1 MVGNLAASRESLMMK
16 LCYAPGSCAT
26 VSHLALEE
34 AGAQYELRRIDLGK
48 GEQRTEAYLKVNP
61 NGRVPALI
69 LDDGRVLIENI
80 GIVTYLAG
88 LYPAGQLIPSDPF
101 GAARCYSL
109 MSLFASSVHVAWAH
123 NARPERYTTD
133 ASATPNLR
141 KVGRKSFFNYLQL
154 IDGWL
159 EGRKWLLDRYS
170 VCDPYALV
178 FYGWGLRGELPVGE
192 LKSYTAHK
200 DRMLQ
205 RSAVRRIVIEE
216 KLAIAKELAS

>member
-1 MVGNLAASRESLMMK
+1 MMK

-48 GEQRTEAYLKVNP
+48 GEQRTEAYLKINP

-88 LYPAGQLIPSDPF
+88 LHPDAQLIPFDQF
-101 GAARCYSL
+101 GEARCYSI

-133 ASATPNLR
+133 ASAAPNLR
-141 KVGRKSFFNYLQL
+141 EVGRKSFFNYLQL

-159 EGRKWLLDRYS
+159 EGRPWLLDQYS

-205 RSAVRRIVIEE
+205 RSAVRKVLEREE
-216 KLAIAKELAS
+216 SVLVKS

>member
-1 MVGNLAASRESLMMK
+1 MMK

-48 GEQRTEAYLKVNP
+48 GEQRTEAYLKINP

-69 LDDGRVLIENI
+69 LDDGRILIENI

-88 LYPAGQLIPSDPF
+88 LHPAAQLIPSDAF
-101 GAARCYSL
+101 AEARCYSI

-141 KVGRKSFFNYLQL
+141 EVGRKSFFNYLQL

-159 EGRKWLLDRYS
+159 EGRPWLLDQYS

-192 LKSYTAHK
+192 LKNYTAHK
-200 DRMLQ
+200 DRMLK
-205 RSAVRRIVIEE
+205 RSAVRKVLEREE
-216 KLAIAKELAS
+216 SVLVKS

>member
-1 MVGNLAASRESLMMK
+1 MMK

-34 AGAQYELRRIDLGK
+34 AGAKYELRRIDLAK
-48 GEQRTEAYLKVNP
+48 GEQRTEAYLKINP

-69 LDDGRVLIENI
+69 LDDGRVVIENI
-80 GIVTYLAG
+80 GILSYLAQ
-88 LYPAGQLIPSDPF
+88 LHPAAQLIPTDTF
-101 GAARCYSL
+101 GAARCYSIL
-109 MSLFASSVHVAWAH
+109 SLFASSVHVAWAH

-141 KVGRKSFFNYLQL
+141 EVGRKSFFNYLQL

-159 EGRKWLLDRYS
+159 EGRQWFFDQYS

-200 DRMLQ
+200 DRMLE
-205 RSAVRRIVIEE
+205 RPAVREVLEREE
-216 KLAIAKELAS
+216 SVLVKS

>member
-1 MVGNLAASRESLMMK
+1 MMK
-16 LCYAPGSCAT
+16 LCHAPGSCAT

-34 AGAQYELRRIDLGK
+34 AGAQYELRRIDLAK
-48 GEQRTEAYLKVNP
+48 GEQRTEAYLKINP

-69 LDDGRVLIENI
+69 LDDGQVIIENI

-88 LYPAGQLIPSDPF
+88 LHPGAQLIPSEPF
-101 GAARCYSL
+101 AAARCYSI

-133 ASATPNLR
+133 ASAIPNLR
-141 KVGRKSFFNYLQL
+141 EIGRKSFFNYLQL

-159 EGRKWLLDRYS
+159 EARQWLLDHYS

-178 FYGWGLRGELPVGE
+178 FYGWGLRGGLPVGE

-200 DRMLQ
+200 DRMLK
-205 RSAVRRIVIEE
+205 RSAVGKVLEREE
-216 KLAIAKELAS
+216 SVLVKP